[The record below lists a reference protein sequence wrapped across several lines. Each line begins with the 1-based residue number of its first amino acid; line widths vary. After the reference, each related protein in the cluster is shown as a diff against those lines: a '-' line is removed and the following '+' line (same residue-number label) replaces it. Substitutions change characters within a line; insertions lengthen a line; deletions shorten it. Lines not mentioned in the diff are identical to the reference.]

1 VRKNP
6 RKPRALAARF
16 ERFECRRLLSD
27 TPFTISGFTQDRD
40 FVGPNASV
48 GADGIADVHLT
59 LGSLNPYQQI
69 TSAQIVGTLANDS
82 THQLHWSFGYNP
94 YGNPSAMLLRVKTD
108 TTNAQFPSFQDN
120 SLTTGDLYL
129 SPPPAGQTL
138 TSLSIKLYYN
148 SNNLDSDNG
157 MTQTATFSNSQSLAS
172 ISPTLAAPGESI
184 PASVLIPQ
192 PGGQAH
198 FVEQYPTA
206 GGVHAAGD
214 VHVALDSFPAGYQ
227 YSNLVAAYLS
237 DGIGT
242 QTRQPGDA
250 TDLLRGGAT
259 WSWRSLGRTSVE
271 AYDYPLAI
279 QSASAGAAADITFPP
294 VRDEAGTKMTLRMV
308 VQDAGSGVQHSYYT
322 QFVGGMSNVALRDTD
337 YDHNAPIVYVSPTQP
352 QATNHGLV
360 TYQDPVSGTTTTS
373 TLQSLIANAT
383 GHFDRIHLDSGVYS
397 IDPDPNPLNSALT
410 FGRPVQLIGAADAVL
425 TFTADSRTG
434 TKFKSAIFVNSS
446 HVTLSNF
453 QIRFSN
459 PLDFDGSVIYTSG
472 IRLPNSVSP
481 QQIVDVN
488 LTAVDIQGPQIPAF
502 FVPGLAGKSRL
513 EDVGRDG
520 VLSQLLLDSHSTSG
534 TITGC
539 TLRGGGA
546 SFQGGPL
553 QISGN
558 HYIGTVP
565 TFATYPGDYATSS
578 FAGKHIPTYADW
590 IFFSDSPHDQVFSGN
605 TAAMSPVDNDP
616 SNSLLGTAYRFV
628 LYKTDSATGYHN
640 TFQGNIIGNGV
651 GRRSDDETTNMADS
665 PDATVPGAA
674 YHNTQNFP
682 EMFLN
687 ETYKVEYEGRT
698 LAIPTDGRVLSIP
711 PPETTSYR
719 QTIIAGDVVAI
730 LTGPDAGHWRRIA
743 QVLATSV
750 FLMDDPMPTGVYS
763 ISISR
768 GLVDTWYDQNQ
779 VDLRNTTSTA
789 FNIIGNQFDPRVTGN
804 TIIGDYTTVIDG
816 QRNYKTNQAIL
827 LESQYVDTDGD
838 VIKDG
843 YVYPFPTP
851 NVQWTHTVIF
861 GAKVTGN
868 QIDGPLGGIQIDVT
882 QGAASSIGRTYLSAD
897 VENNHFYDYG
907 PQPNPGTAIT
917 ADTSSVLT
925 VGTAIDQPHQ
935 PTLAQVQHYRA
946 YALLDA
952 NGRVMPN
959 VDQSLGYSPASD
971 STTSFYQFA
980 DPAAIRVTLIGNW
993 VQPITGSGT
1002 SKNQRVISAIVKS
1015 DPTQSVGTPIVY
1027 SMSAATSAL
1036 PTTPPNPTTPL
1047 NYQFVQFGT
1056 PASSGFT
1063 AVDPGTQEGTTRSY
1077 GFVAPFSNDQNG
1089 QVNSGGDGK
1098 TEVYGSD
1105 MTFQV
1110 DLPNGSY
1117 LVNASLV
1124 PDGMPSDAKYYL
1136 QGIQLGTLSGASNQ
1150 GVAVGPFVAVVV
1162 DGRLRLRI
1170 TESLAAKQSNDNVAI
1185 ETLSIRPLSF
1195 VFGDGSV
1202 AAPAGTAAVVNGQ
1215 PTPPGTQFV
1224 NLASDTNAL
1233 PGSIYSNDLTFEV
1246 NLPNGVYDVTPT
1258 FGSGASNPMDFTRV
1272 YLQDTTNGQVDAL
1285 SLASNAKDSPTYLV
1299 DVVDGQLR
1307 IRLYAGTNGS
1317 NNPLPLAYIQALKI
1331 APHKAA
1337 LGFLFGQGGQQL
1349 AAGFDSVTQFTSYS
1363 AGLGYGIV
1371 STSGNVNAAAGQ
1383 VFGSPLVFQIDL
1395 PNGGY
1400 LVTPTLG
1407 AQSGAS
1413 STTSVDFGSG
1423 ADYLATGA
1431 GAQDKS
1437 YVVTVANGQMTLTLI
1452 AAGGDPVAHLMGLSI
1467 IPLNSLPIVDPGF
1480 ESIAI
1485 TDPSGYA
1492 VAPADPYWKYSSPTG
1507 SSTGVFSNT
1516 TTVFASPP
1524 AAPDGKQ
1531 AAFLQDIGAFWQKIA
1546 NWQTGYYTISFRAA
1560 QRAGLQT
1567 PEEILVKFDNTVIY
1581 DITPSGTGYAFYS
1594 TNPFW
1599 VAAGSHTITFVGVNS
1614 SGDSMVFIDAI
1625 QALVVPAL
1633 QDPSFETPSASNSQG
1648 DYLINPLY
1656 SDWSFVGTSGNST
1669 GVSGNGTAI
1678 TTGDGSAPNGSQVA
1692 FIQDDGAITQSVPG
1706 WAAGTYSISFL
1717 AAQRSTQT
1725 ATTLES
1731 FQVLV
1736 DGLLVGTFTPSGATY
1751 TNYATAPFTVTAGSH
1766 VVTFQGVDPAGGD
1779 RMALLDLVGIQ
1790 LQVQT
1795 IPTVL
1800 DPGFES
1806 VVVNPGNFTAAPA
1819 GSPWTFTN
1827 ATGSGT
1833 GVSGTNTAG
1842 VTSGEP
1848 TSGVNGD
1855 GTQVA
1860 FIQDQGSISQSVS
1873 GWAAG
1878 AYRISFRAAQR
1889 ASSNQT
1895 APEQFQVL
1903 VDGVV
1908 VGDTITPSQGAG
1920 YTYFVT
1926 APFLV
1931 DDSNTTTPGKHT
1943 ITFKGLNPTGDCMVL
1958 IDQVQI
1964 TPE

>member
-1 VRKNP
+1 MGRT
-6 RKPRALAARF
+6 KPRFPLRPLF
-16 ERFECRRLLSD
+16 ERLESRSLLSSSAQYSGVSNLDLSGPTAAIGPGGYRNIELKLSLPLDPSGQATSLNYLNIQATVPNYQNLGEPSSIQWSYGTQISRGDSNPQAAPNIAIDPEPISSGATTEVIDVYISPVVQYVDPNTGSTSNLTLQNGSTLSLTDKYTLSDRTATTD
-27 TPFTISGFTQDRD
+27 TPQVDQALVIPVSDPNLSQNLADPAPTLPALDFVTVSGTAEPQSPDGKGHITITNLPAGSVINTAAAVLTDVTGFYWNTGFANGDSHGRAELAMTIS
-40 FVGPNASV
+40 P
-48 GADGIADVHLT
+48 
-59 LGSLNPYQQI
+59 
-69 TSAQIVGTLANDS
+69 
-82 THQLHWSFGYNP
+82 
-94 YGNPSAMLLRVKTD
+94 
-108 TTNAQFPSFQDN
+108 
-120 SLTTGDLYL
+120 
-129 SPPPAGQTL
+129 
-138 TSLSIKLYYN
+138 
-148 SNNLDSDNG
+148 SNNN
-157 MTQTATFSNSQSLAS
+157 TTADIA
-172 ISPTLAAPGESI
+172 
-184 PASVLIPQ
+184 
-192 PGGQAH
+192 
-198 FVEQYPTA
+198 
-206 GGVHAAGD
+206 
-214 VHVALDSFPAGYQ
+214 FPA
-227 YSNLVAAYLS
+227 
-237 DGIGT
+237 
-242 QTRQPGDA
+242 
-250 TDLLRGGAT
+250 
-259 WSWRSLGRTSVE
+259 E
-271 AYDYPLAI
+271 
-279 QSASAGAAADITFPP
+279 
-294 VRDEAGTKMTLRMV
+294 RDEAGTTMTFRFQLV
-308 VQDAGSGVQHSYYT
+308 GSSQEYSSKEYVT
-322 QFVGGMSNVALRDTD
+322 DVAIPASIHTDPNLRDLG
-337 YDHNAPIVYVSPTQP
+337 PIDPTISTLMVSPTTTP
-352 QATNHGLV
+352 DMV
-360 TYQDPVSGTTTTS
+360 TYTDVSNQVQTVDIQALLDAGYKNITLTGGSTGEIYTIDKSLTINSGMILQGSDTNVTLNFTMASVFQGAINFNASHITLNRFKIRFENTS
-373 TLQSLIANAT
+373 VNFTGNA
-383 GHFDRIHLDSGVYS
+383 GQAPAIISDVEHGGQNSRVDLNIENLDIQAPFVPSGRNGAEKS
-397 IDPDPNPLNSALT
+397 SDPDP
-410 FGRPVQLIGAADAVL
+410 
-425 TFTADSRTG
+425 TG
-434 TKFKSAIFVNSS
+434 V
-446 HVTLSNF
+446 SNA
-453 QIRFSN
+453 
-459 PLDFDGSVIYTSG
+459 DGSIITVETVEMGDY
-472 IRLPNSVSP
+472 
-481 QQIVDVN
+481 D
-488 LTAVDIQGPQIPAF
+488 
-502 FVPGLAGKSRL
+502 
-513 EDVGRDG
+513 
-520 VLSQLLLDSHSTSG
+520 SG
-534 TITGC
+534 TITGNTIYGGTIHVQFGPWTISDNHILGAVQG
-539 TLRGGGA
+539 TLNLGVFTLSGGHDVTVFNNTAFDLNPIQNGVIDRFFVASNGGYNINLISNHIDADGA
-546 SFQGGPL
+546 SIASVGNIGEPAPTPNRHY
-553 QISGN
+553 SGN
-558 HYIGTVP
+558 PRNDPEMIL
-565 TFATYPGDYATSS
+565 FEDYAKTFEGSVMAVGVSS
-578 FAGKHIPTYADW
+578 SSSTGNDRRVIAIPTAELALFYEGSGGVLTVLDGPNADTS
-590 IFFSDSPHDQVFSGN
+590 IPVHQVFNSGETPTPNTTYFLLASSLPQGTFDFDISPAYSKLGINDNVINTSGTISTGIVLGTTIINAQIIGN
-605 TAAMSPVDNDP
+605 TFEGDQSSETDGNGNLLQSQAIRFELHGAFYGLAYPAADSYSV
-616 SNSLLGTAYRFV
+616 V
-628 LYKTDSATGYHN
+628 SATIDHNTIINVVGGIQMYLDTGLPTTYGRTYGFVTLTNN
-640 TFQGNIIGNGV
+640 TFQYSYPDPDIIGINGSSSFS
-651 GRRSDDETTNMADS
+651 RLTNNGSVVYDS
-665 PDATVPGAA
+665 SAA
-674 YHNTQNFP
+674 HFVDP
-682 EMFLN
+682 
-687 ETYKVEYEGRT
+687 RT
-698 LAIPTDGRVLSIP
+698 LVI
-711 PPETTSYR
+711 
-719 QTIIAGDVVAI
+719 
-730 LTGPDAGHWRRIA
+730 
-743 QVLATSV
+743 
-750 FLMDDPMPTGVYS
+750 
-763 ISISR
+763 
-768 GLVDTWYDQNQ
+768 
-779 VDLRNTTSTA
+779 TA
-789 FNIIGNQFDPRVTGN
+789 SGN
-804 TIIGDYTTVIDG
+804 Y
-816 QRNYKTNQAIL
+816 
-827 LESQYVDTDGD
+827 
-838 VIKDG
+838 
-843 YVYPFPTP
+843 
-851 NVQWTHTVIF
+851 VQWT
-861 GAKVTGN
+861 GVT
-868 QIDGPLGGIQIDVT
+868 P
-882 QGAASSIGRTYLSAD
+882 
-897 VENNHFYDYG
+897 
-907 PQPNPGTAIT
+907 
-917 ADTSSVLT
+917 
-925 VGTAIDQPHQ
+925 
-935 PTLAQVQHYRA
+935 
-946 YALLDA
+946 
-952 NGRVMPN
+952 
-959 VDQSLGYSPASD
+959 
-971 STTSFYQFA
+971 
-980 DPAAIRVTLIGNW
+980 
-993 VQPITGSGT
+993 
-1002 SKNQRVISAIVKS
+1002 
-1015 DPTQSVGTPIVY
+1015 
-1027 SMSAATSAL
+1027 
-1036 PTTPPNPTTPL
+1036 PTTDVDVNAAEINGALYEASAVVNPPLLPVAPPSNPTTPL
-1047 NYQFVQFGT
+1047 NYQFVPFGT

-1063 AVDPGTQEGTTRSY
+1063 AVDPGTQEGTMRSY

-1089 QVNSGGDGK
+1089 QVNSGGDVK

-1170 TESLAAKQSNDNVAI
+1170 AESLAAKQSSYNVAI

-1215 PTPPGTQFV
+1215 PTPPGTQFA

-1246 NLPNGVYDVTPT
+1246 DLPNGAYDVTPT

-1285 SLASNAKDSPTYLV
+1285 SLASNGKASPTYLV

-1307 IRLYAGTNGS
+1307 LRLYAGTNGG

-1349 AAGFDSVTQFTSYS
+1349 AAGFDSVTNFTSYS
-1363 AGLGYGIV
+1363 SGLGYGFTPA
-1371 STSGNVNAAAGQ
+1371 SSNVNAAAGQ
-1383 VFGSPLVFQIDL
+1383 VFGSPLVFQVDL
-1395 PNGGY
+1395 PNGAY

-1413 STTSVDFGSG
+1413 STTSVNFGSG

-1431 GAQDKS
+1431 GAQAKS
-1437 YVVTVANGQMTLTLI
+1437 YVVTVANGHMTLTLI

-1531 AAFLQDIGAFWQKIA
+1531 AAFLQDIGAFWQTIA
-1546 NWQTGYYTISFRAA
+1546 NWQTGYYTISFWAA
-1560 QRAGLQT
+1560 QRAGQQT

-1717 AAQRSTQT
+1717 AAQRYTQT

-1766 VVTFQGVDPAGGD
+1766 VVTFEGVDPAGGD